1 MSGYFNKSAA
11 TAGAVLGATSNVAAA
26 NMTDTILELVPVIV
40 ELAIVIA
47 MLTLVLR
54 MVKKLG

>member
-1 MSGYFNKSAA
+1 MNYFNKTAA
-11 TAGAVLGATSNVAAA
+11 SAGAVLGATSNVAAA
-26 NMTDTILELVPVIV
+26 NLSDTIVELVPVIV

-54 MVKKLG
+54 MVGKLG